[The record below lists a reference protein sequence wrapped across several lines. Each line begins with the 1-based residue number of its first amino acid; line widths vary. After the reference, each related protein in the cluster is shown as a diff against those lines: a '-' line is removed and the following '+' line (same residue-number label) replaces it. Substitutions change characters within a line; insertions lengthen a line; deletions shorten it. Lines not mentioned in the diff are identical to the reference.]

1 MPATPF
7 QYLTSVALYPGCQPA
22 AMQEAN
28 RAWTF
33 ENSIKIARVSS
44 NTGFSWRCASRY
56 PPNYIPDRYFH
67 LASQRED
74 LSWMIQAQELYEEMI
89 RKWLQNQH

>member
-1 MPATPF
+1 MSTPDLLLAL
-7 QYLTSVALYPGCQPA
+7 QQADSQDKVQQKLGIERVQQALTDFH
-22 AMQEAN
+22 N
-28 RAWTF
+28 AWTGLQKVYSETRF
-33 ENSIKIARVSS
+33 IAD
-44 NTGFSWRCASRY
+44 